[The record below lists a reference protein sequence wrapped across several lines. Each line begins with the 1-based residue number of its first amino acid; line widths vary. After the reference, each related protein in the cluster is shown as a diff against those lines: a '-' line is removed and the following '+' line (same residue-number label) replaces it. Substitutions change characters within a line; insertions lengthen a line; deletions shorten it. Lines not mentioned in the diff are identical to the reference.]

1 MPERFTLGIEE
12 EFQLVDPETRELKS
26 HIEEMMA
33 AGDHLGEQIKPEL
46 HQSVVEVGTPICAD
60 IREAREA
67 VNKLRRS
74 LVGMAEASGARIV
87 AAGTHPFSHWKDQEI
102 TDRVRYKDIVN
113 EMEDLARANLIFGLH
128 VHVGVEDRE
137 MQIQIMNGVR
147 AFLPHLLALSVNSPF
162 WCGRKT
168 GVKSVRSTIFK
179 RFPRTQIPDNSLL
192 LGRLHKYVELLV
204 RTNCIDDGKKIW
216 WDIRPHAYFKTLE
229 FRICDI
235 PCRAEETVAI
245 AALSQALVVKLY
257 RLFESNLRVR
267 VYSRAI
273 IEENKF
279 RALKTGLDGK
289 MIDFGLKR
297 EVPTRAAHPRG
308 AGLRGRRGGRAR
320 HPRGDGLPA
329 RLGGDGRHRRRPPA
343 RPSTPATTCARS
355 STCWWTRRGRAGV
368 DSRSMPI
375 ACRYKLEHGTQFC
388 GPDCPASAP
397 CGVFHYVRIEH
408 PEDMPPPTSARSTWP
423 SST

>member
-12 EFQLVDPETRELKS
+12 EFQLVDPQTRELKS

-33 AGDHLGEQIKPEL
+33 ANANLGEQIKPEL

-67 VNKLRRS
+67 VLGLRRA
-74 LVGMAEASGARIV
+74 LVATAESGGVRIV

-102 TDRVRYKDIVN
+102 TDRLRYKDIVN

-137 MQIQIMNGVR
+137 MQVQIMNGVR

-179 RFPRTQIPDNSLL
+179 RFPRTQIPDFYYSWEDFA
-192 LGRLHKYVELLV
+192 KYVELLI
-204 RTNCIDDGKKIW
+204 RTGCIDDGKKIW
-216 WDIRPHAYFKTLE
+216 WDIRPHAIFKTLE

-245 AALSQALVVKLY
+245 AALTQALVAKLY
-257 RLFESNLRVR
+257 RLFESNLGVR
-267 VYSRAI
+267 MYHRAV

-279 RALKTGLDGK
+279 RALKRGLDGK
-289 MIDFGLKR
+289 MIDFGLKG
-297 EVPTRAAHPRG
+297 EAPTRALIHEVLDFVDEVVDGLGTREQMRFLRAWAAAGDTG
-308 AGLRGRRGGRAR
+308 ADRQVSAYEATGDLRGVVDLLVDETKRG
-320 HPRGDGLPA
+320 L
-329 RLGGDGRHRRRPPA
+329 
-343 RPSTPATTCARS
+343 
-355 STCWWTRRGRAGV
+355 
-368 DSRSMPI
+368 
-375 ACRYKLEHGTQFC
+375 
-388 GPDCPASAP
+388 
-397 CGVFHYVRIEH
+397 
-408 PEDMPPPTSARSTWP
+408 
-423 SST
+423 